1 METAA
6 LAGLL
11 GLGYVV
17 SRLGNVKPTKESF
30 ENPGNNAA
38 LMKPGSQTVALR
50 SPPTSALSQ
59 TPQGASAVGN
69 SPELDL
75 LYKTPNGQTLPSE
88 PSPGPYGMP
97 VGFAS
102 KIPPTLSAGPGCPVS
117 NGAVPPYGAAVGYA
131 TQQPPL
137 APPNR
142 SSPAPVPTSLEDAT
156 AQVRLNPA
164 GIEENPTYLSGSV
177 VSSLTGTTIPANQF
191 THNNMVPFFGGRVKQ
206 NMRASANNSL
216 LDTYTGSGYTQITKK
231 EVSNMFDTQRPFG
244 NPFGLESSTDFIE
257 SRINAPRN
265 RAGERPF
272 EPTRVGAGVGEKYG
286 MTGKGGFQQLEIN
299 EIMRPKTSDEL
310 RVATNP
316 KLSYK
321 GVMVPGA
328 NFITNPA
335 SDPGEVRKY
344 RPDRFYVDETNSRA
358 GAAAPV
364 GLVKETVRSIQVLPE
379 TTRTETTTEAFGPAA
394 AQDTHQGYV
403 TGSYRTPMTQ
413 QYGGAGFRN
422 GDMTSYYTPN
432 VDSEEADYGRKGY
445 ENRPN
450 ERTATSERTM
460 TLNMMPAETG
470 QVPVHYLDDARPTRR
485 NEMEDGVTDFGPAVG
500 YASGAPSVTVW
511 DPTDV
516 ARTTVKET
524 TVQLDYRGIASSASA
539 PNRLKVYDPKDIARP
554 TQKAQLSNRQYYGN
568 GNNSGFGYM
577 DETFAYN
584 MRTNPNKEQ
593 IARGRKPIAGAGG
606 MALAQG
612 DPGRQTAKK
621 LWTDDVND
629 RVNAV
634 NRVEGLPPGVG
645 DIGQVKYR
653 VPLRLDVAAE
663 RLTPDIVAAVD
674 NNPLQ
679 QSIHRNAALASQI
692 VNAY

>member
-1 METAA
+1 MEVAA

-17 SRLGNVKPTKESF
+17 SRLGNVKGPGSGPSVSAGTREGF
-30 ENPGNNAA
+30 ETNNSGS
-38 LMKPGSQTVALR
+38 LFKPGSQTVVLR
-50 SPPTSALSQ
+50 SPPNSALSQ
-59 TPQGASAVGN
+59 TPQGASAVAN

-75 LYKTPNGQTLPSE
+75 LYATPNGQTYPSE

-97 VGFAS
+97 VG
-102 KIPPTLSAGPGCPVS
+102 
-117 NGAVPPYGAAVGYA
+117 YA

-137 APPNR
+137 APPSR
-142 SSPAPVPTSLEDAT
+142 TESAPIPMSVEQATS
-156 AQVRLNPA
+156 QVRMNPA
-164 GIEENPTYLSGSV
+164 GIEENPNYLDGTVASSLSGKD
-177 VSSLTGTTIPANQF
+177 IPASEF

-206 NMRASANNSL
+206 NMKASQNNSI
-216 LDTYTGSGYTQITKK
+216 LDSYTGAGYTQISKK
-231 EVSNMFDTQRPFG
+231 EVTNMFDTQRPFG

-257 SRINAPRN
+257 SRINLPRN

-272 EPTRVGAGVGEKYG
+272 EPTRVGAGVGEKFG
-286 MTGKGGFQQLEIN
+286 LTGKGGFQQLEVN
-299 EIMRPKTSDEL
+299 EIMRPKTTDEL
-310 RVATNP
+310 RVDTNP
-316 KLSYK
+316 KLSYA
-321 GVMVPGA
+321 GVVVPGA
-328 NFITNPA
+328 NFVTNSA

-344 RPDRFYVDETNSRA
+344 RPDRFYVDPTNSRA

-364 GLVKETVRSIQVLPE
+364 GLIKESVRSIQVLPD
-379 TTRTETTTEAFGPAA
+379 TTRSETSTEAFGPAA
-394 AQDTHQGYV
+394 GQDTYQGYV
-403 TGSYRTPMTQ
+403 AGSYRTPMTQ
-413 QYGGAGFRN
+413 QYGGAGYRN
-422 GDMTSYYTPN
+422 ADSTTYYTNN
-432 VDSEEADYGRKGY
+432 VDSPEADYGRSGY
-445 ENRPN
+445 ENKPN

-460 TLNMMPAETG
+460 ALNMVPADSG

-485 NEMEDGVTDFGPAVG
+485 NEMEDGVTDFGHAVA
-500 YASGAPSVTVW
+500 YAGGAPSVTVW

-524 TVQLDYRGIASSASA
+524 TINLDYRGVADMGAA
-539 PNRLKVYDPKDIARP
+539 PARLKVYDPKDIARP
-554 TQKAQLSNRQYYGN
+554 TQKSQLSNRQYYGS
-568 GNNSGFGYM
+568 GNNANWGVM

-606 MALAQG
+606 IAINQG
-612 DPGRQTAKK
+612 DAGRQTAKK

-629 RVNAV
+629 RVNSI

-653 VPLRLDVAAE
+653 VPLRLDVSAE
-663 RLTPDIVAAVD
+663 RLTPDIVEQVN

-679 QSIHRNAALASQI
+679 QSIQRNARIL
-692 VNAY
+692 